1 MTACTTRLDAAW
13 EAIRMRSEMTS
24 RKRWWRLKRTWLI
37 GIPSLL
43 AIGVVGTFVW
53 GGLQPRPAGFA
64 PVDEPQIVAAPQKVN
79 PVVDEAAFEPMEIT
93 RYTVDAK
100 SRDDWVLFDFNEG
113 RVIEGDL
120 SSPGW
125 DLAFR
130 RTTLLTNSGETNP
143 SGAGG
148 AIDLGEV
155 LLEDAVTPES
165 VVFDL
170 DVLGGEDEDE
180 LENPA
185 IGGWYSYSF
194 IKHIISTRQNTYLVG
209 TGEDLNA
216 LVQFDSYYCEDEEP
230 GCITFRYRLV
240 PQSITAGS

>member
-1 MTACTTRLDAAW
+1 MRTTKA
-13 EAIRMRSEMTS
+13 TH
-24 RKRWWRLKRTWLI
+24 KRWWRLKRTWLI
-37 GIPSLL
+37 GVPSLL
-43 AIGVVGTFVW
+43 VIGVVGTFVW
-53 GGLQPRPAGFA
+53 GSLQPK
-64 PVDEPQIVAAPQKVN
+64 PVGYALVGEPQIVAAPQRVDTAADE
-79 PVVDEAAFEPMEIT
+79 PVSEPIEIA

-100 SRDDWVLFDFNEG
+100 NRSDWVLFDFNEG

-143 SGAGG
+143 VGAGG

-155 LLEDAVTPES
+155 LLEDAVVPVS
-165 VVFDL
+165 VVFAV

-180 LENPA
+180 LGNPA
-185 IGGWYSYSF
+185 IGGWYAYSF
-194 IKHIISTRQNTYLVG
+194 IKHIISTRPNSYLVG

-216 LVQFDSYYCEDEEP
+216 VVQFDSYYCEDEEP

-240 PQSITAGS
+240 PQTGTTGS